1 MPNQKVQNPSA
12 PFPKTPQM
20 NERDFINDILSTQK
34 YFSSSYG
41 VAINEM
47 SHQALFQDISTIA
60 NETQMMQRE
69 LYNLMFQKGWYG
81 LEKAPLE
88 SLTQAYQQFTGYK
101 SQLPYGTGTTI
112 Q

>member
-12 PFPKTPQM
+12 PFQQTPQM
-20 NERDFINDILSTQK
+20 NERDFINDILTTEK
-34 YFSSSYG
+34 YFSHSYS

-47 SHQALFQDISTIA
+47 SHQALFQDISNIA

-69 LYNLMFQKGWYG
+69 IYNLMFQKGWYS
-81 LEKAPLE
+81 LEQAPLE
-88 SLTQAYQQFTGYK
+88 GLAQSYQQFSGYK
-101 SQLPYGTGTTI
+101 SQFPFGTGTI

>member
-1 MPNQKVQNPSA
+1 MPNPKIQNPSA

-20 NERDFINDILSTQK
+20 NERDFINDILTTEK
-34 YFSSSYG
+34 YFSSSYT

-47 SHQALFQDISTIA
+47 SHQALFQDISNIA
-60 NETQMMQRE
+60 NETQLMQRE

-81 LEKAPLE
+81 LEQAPLE
-88 SLTQAYQQFTGYK
+88 ALSQSYQQFSGYK
-101 SQLPYGTGTTI
+101 SQLPYGTGTI